1 MELKNIVYEK
11 SEGIGTITLNR
22 PAKLNAITFDMLD
35 EIWALLQDI
44 IADEEVRVIVLTGAG
59 RYFSAGA
66 DLEILSTLTPATF
79 RWRQRRYWNRV
90 FSEFED
96 IQKLTIAALNGPA
109 IGGGLE
115 FALCCDLRYSVD
127 NATFSLP
134 EINFGIV
141 PDSGATVRLPWLIG
155 LARAKEFILSGDTI
169 TAKRAEELGLIN
181 QVFPQ
186 GVFKDEVHKI
196 ALKMAQKAPLALGM
210 GKQLIN
216 RSFQQKDAKLGLED
230 AIDLQSI
237 LIQTEDYQ
245 EAIKAFKEKRPPL
258 FRSK

>member
-1 MELKNIVYEK
+1 MELKNILYEK
-11 SEGIGTITLNR
+11 SDGVGTITLNR
-22 PAKLNAITFDMLD
+22 TAKLNAINFEILD
-35 EIWALLQDI
+35 EIWAILQDI
-44 IADEEVRVIVLTGAG
+44 ISDEDVHVIVLTGAG

-90 FSEFED
+90 FNEFED
-96 IQKLTIAALNGPA
+96 MQKLTIAALNGPA
-109 IGGGLE
+109 IGGGME

-155 LARAKEFILSGDTI
+155 LARAKELILSGESI

-181 QVFPQ
+181 QVFPKET
-186 GVFKDEVHKI
+186 FNDEVRKI
-196 ALKMAQKAPLALGM
+196 AVKMAKKAPLALGM
-210 GKQLIN
+210 GRQLIN
-216 RSFQQKDAKLGLED
+216 RSFQQREIKSGLED
-230 AIDLQSI
+230 VIDLQSV
-237 LIQTEDYQ
+237 LITTEDYK
-245 EAIKAFKEKRPPL
+245 EAIKAFKEKRPPI
-258 FRSK
+258 FHSK

>member
-1 MELKNIVYEK
+1 MELKNIAYEK
-11 SEGIGTITLNR
+11 SENVGTITLNR
-22 PAKLNAITFDMLD
+22 PAKLNAVTFEMLD

-44 IADEEVRVIVLTGAG
+44 IADEDVRVIVLTGAG
-59 RYFSAGA
+59 RYFSSGA

-90 FSEFED
+90 FNEFED

-115 FALCCDLRYSVD
+115 FALCCDLRYAVD

-134 EINFGIV
+134 EINFGII

-155 LARAKEFILSGDTI
+155 LARAKELILSGESI

-186 GVFKDEVHKI
+186 ETFPDEVHKI
-196 ALKMAQKAPLALGM
+196 AAKMAKKAPLALGM

-216 RSFQQKDAKLGLED
+216 RSFQQREAKFGLED

-237 LIQTEDYQ
+237 LIVTDDYQ
-245 EAIKAFKEKRPPL
+245 EALKAFKEKRPPI
-258 FRSK
+258 FRGR

>member
-1 MELKNIVYEK
+1 MELKTIVYEK
-11 SEGIGTITLNR
+11 AEGVGTITLNR
-22 PAKLNAITFDMLD
+22 PAKLNAITFEMLD

-44 IADEEVRVIVLTGAG
+44 VADEDVRVIVLTGAG

-79 RWRQRRYWNRV
+79 RWRQRKYWNKV
-90 FSEFED
+90 FNELED

-155 LARAKEFILSGDTI
+155 LARAKELILSGESI

-181 QVFPQ
+181 QVFPHET
-186 GVFKDEVHKI
+186 FDDEVRKI
-196 ALKMAQKAPLALGM
+196 AVKMAEKAPLALGM

-216 RSFQQKDAKLGLED
+216 RSFQQKDAKFGLED
-230 AIDLQSI
+230 AIDVQST
-237 LIQTEDYQ
+237 LIVTEDYQ
-245 EAIKAFKEKRPPL
+245 EALKAFKKKRPPI
-258 FRSK
+258 FHGR